1 MEYREFQRA
10 HPEWPARLRD
20 AVGRQVRPRRPLT
33 RRDGVVVQVDRPLT
47 IVHHHR
53 GKLFLETPEPPIAYI
68 AGVRPADVR
77 LLPVGDRVSSA
88 TMPKP
93 T

>member
-33 RRDGVVVQVDRPLT
+33 RRDGVVIQLDRPLT
-47 IVHHHR
+47 LVHHHR
-53 GKLFLETPEPPIAYI
+53 GRLVLEIQEPPIARI
-68 AGVRPADVR
+68 TGVRPADVV
-77 LLPVGDRVSSA
+77 LLPATDRVSGRV
-88 TMPKP
+88 
-93 T
+93 